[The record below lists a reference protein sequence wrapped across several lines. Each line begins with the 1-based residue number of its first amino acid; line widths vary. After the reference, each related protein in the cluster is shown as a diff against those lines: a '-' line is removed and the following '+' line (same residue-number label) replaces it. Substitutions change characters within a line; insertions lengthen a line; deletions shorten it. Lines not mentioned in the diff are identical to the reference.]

1 MKKILVTGGNGFIG
15 SHVVDLLIEKSYEVT
30 IFDRFRHKPHRED
43 VNFYLGDIKDKDAVF
58 EAVSK
63 HDGVINLAGILG
75 TAETVNDPYPSVEVN
90 IIGALNVYE
99 ACRRFNKKAVQI
111 TVGNW
116 FMNNSYAITK
126 NAAERFALMYNK
138 EHGTKIAVVRGLNAY
153 GPRQKPK
160 PVRKLIPNVVIP
172 ALLNKPI
179 IIYGDGEQIMDMIYV
194 RDVAEILI
202 RALIMDH
209 GIYDR
214 VFEAGSGDDTTVNYI
229 AELVLKLSG
238 SKSEIKHV
246 PMRAGEPERAVVK
259 GDPKTLEPLGYSKK
273 DLTSLEEGLK
283 QTIAWY
289 KEHLE
294 EFLPWE

>member
-1 MKKILVTGGNGFIG
+1 MKKILLTGGNGFIG
-15 SHVVDLLIEKSYEVT
+15 SHVVDLLIEKGYEVT
-30 IFDRFRHKPHRED
+30 IFDRFKYKPHRED
-43 VNFYLGDIKDKDAVF
+43 VNFYLGDVKDRDAVF
-58 EAVSK
+58 EVVSK

-90 IIGALNVYE
+90 ISGALNVYE
-99 ACRRFNKKAVQI
+99 ACRRFNKKGVQI
-111 TVGNW
+111 AVGNW
-116 FMNNSYAITK
+116 FMNNSYSITK
-126 NAAERFALMYNK
+126 NTAERFALMYNK

-153 GPRQKPK
+153 GPRQKAR

-194 RDVAEILI
+194 RDVAEILV

-209 GIYDR
+209 GIYDK

-229 AELVLKLSG
+229 AELVVKLSG
-238 SKSEIKHV
+238 SKSEIQHV
-246 PMRAGEPERAVVK
+246 PMRPGEFERAIVK
-259 GDPKTLEPLGYSKK
+259 GDPKTLETLGYSKK
-273 DLTSLEEGLK
+273 DLTPLEEGLK
-283 QTIAWY
+283 QAIAWY
-289 KEHLE
+289 KEHLD

>member
-1 MKKILVTGGNGFIG
+1 MKRILVTGGNGFIG
-15 SHVVDLLIEKSYEVT
+15 SHVVDVLIEKGYEVT
-30 IFDRFRHKPHRED
+30 IFDRFKNKSHRDD
-43 VNFYLGDIKDKDAVF
+43 VNFYLGDVKDKDAVF

-63 HDGVINLAGILG
+63 HDGIINLAGILG

-111 TVGNW
+111 SVGNW

-138 EHGTKIAVVRGLNAY
+138 EHKTKIALVRGLNAY
-153 GPRQKPK
+153 GPRQKAR

-194 RDVAEILI
+194 KDVAEILI
-202 RALIMDH
+202 RALVMEH
-209 GIYDR
+209 NVYDK
-214 VFEAGSGDDTTVNYI
+214 VFEAGSGEDTTVNYI
-229 AELVLKLSG
+229 VELVLKLSR
-238 SKSEIKHV
+238 SKSEVKHV
-246 PMRAGEPERAVVK
+246 AMRPGETERAVVK
-259 GDPKTLEPLGYSKK
+259 GDPETLKPLNYSKK
-273 DLTSLEEGLK
+273 DLTSLEDGLRK
-283 QTIAWY
+283 TIDWY
-289 KEHLE
+289 KEHLD

>member
-1 MKKILVTGGNGFIG
+1 MKKILVTGGGGFIG
-15 SHVVDLLIEKSYEVT
+15 SHVVDLLIEKGYEVT
-30 IFDRFRHKPHRED
+30 IFDRFEHRPHRED
-43 VNFYLGDIKDKDAVF
+43 VNLYLGDIKDKDAVL

-90 IIGALNVYE
+90 IIGGLNVCE
-99 ACRRFNKKAVQI
+99 ACRRFSKNGVQI

-116 FMNNSYAITK
+116 FMNNSYSITK
-126 NAAERFALMYNK
+126 NTAEKFALMYNK

-153 GPRQKPK
+153 GPRQKPR

-179 IIYGDGEQIMDMIYV
+179 IIYGNGEQIMDMVYV
-194 RDVAEILI
+194 RDVAEILV
-202 RALIMDH
+202 RALTMDH
-209 GIYDR
+209 GTYDK

-229 AELVLKLSG
+229 TELVVKLSG
-238 SKSEIKHV
+238 SKSEIRHV
-246 PMRAGEPERAVVK
+246 PMRAGEPEGSVVK
-259 GDPKTLEPLGYSKK
+259 GDPKTLEVLDYSKK

-283 QTIAWY
+283 KTITWY
-289 KEHLE
+289 KEHLD